1 MPHDV
6 DWTYSFAVPP
16 GHEWHSLAAIESYR
30 RIHEW
35 IQRAFA
41 KLKIQTELA
50 PDKKVAQGSL
60 EMPGECFTGYEQFDL
75 LWHGKKVAG
84 AAQRRNKLGLLIQG
98 SVQPPPVSVQ
108 RNDWENAMRAIASAT
123 FEIEWND
130 FSPDEELTKCAA
142 ELARQKYSQA
152 GYNQKR

>member
-1 MPHDV
+1 VPHEV

-16 GHEWHSLAAIESYR
+16 KHEWHLLVAIESYR

-50 PDKKVAQGSL
+50 PDKKSAQGNP
-60 EMPGECFTGYEQFDL
+60 EMPGECFTGHEPFDV
-75 LWHGKKVAG
+75 LWRGKKIAG

-98 SVQPPPVSVQ
+98 SVQPPLVAVA
-108 RNDWENAMRAIASAT
+108 RGDWENAMRAVASET
-123 FEIEWND
+123 FKIEWSD
-130 FSPDEELTKCAA
+130 FSPDEPLREGAA
-142 ELARQKYSQA
+142 ELARQKYSQMA
-152 GYNQKR
+152 YNQKR